1 MKSIIT
7 IVLLTLGVLI
17 TVGIIGWFV
26 PDVIVQGA
34 FAVVVSVFLAVEI
47 YKWILKKRKTD

>member
-1 MKSIIT
+1 MKSIII

-26 PDVIVQGA
+26 PDVIIQGA
-34 FAVVVSVFLAVEI
+34 FTVVVSVFLAVEI